1 MKIRFIF
8 LILLTINQSVIAEP
22 NLIGEWISDR
32 ELSMEYAQK
41 HIRMEKKTYRFL
53 EEMLG
58 RMRVSFTSNQ
68 VKIDLP
74 DWEST
79 SLDKRHNMEGF
90 NRTYSY
96 KVLATTLTKKLS

>member
-8 LILLTINQSVIAEP
+8 LILLAINQSVIAEP

-58 RMRVSFTSNQ
+58 RMRVSFTSS
-68 VKIDLP
+68 K
-74 DWEST
+74 
-79 SLDKRHNMEGF
+79 
-90 NRTYSY
+90 NRSARLGKYF
-96 KVLATTLTKKLS
+96 VR